1 MHHLRL
7 VGPGSV
13 TRLVVL
19 ISGLAV
25 LTACA
30 SAPPP
35 PTESLVAARS
45 AIGNAEKADAGRNAA
60 PEISEAREKLT
71 AANTAVEQK
80 DMPSAQ
86 RLAEEARVEADL
98 ASAKSDEVKARSVN
112 DQLQHDN
119 DALTDELQRKSG
131 SQP

>member
-7 VGPGSV
+7 GDPGSV
-13 TRLVVL
+13 ARVASL
-19 ISGLAV
+19 ISVLAV
-25 LTACA
+25 LSACA
-30 SAPPP
+30 SPPPP

-45 AIGNAEKADAGRNAA
+45 AIGNAEKADAGRYAA
-60 PEISEAREKLT
+60 PEVSEAREKLT

-80 DMPSAQ
+80 DMPAAQ

-98 ASAKSDEVKARSVN
+98 ATAKSDETKARSVN